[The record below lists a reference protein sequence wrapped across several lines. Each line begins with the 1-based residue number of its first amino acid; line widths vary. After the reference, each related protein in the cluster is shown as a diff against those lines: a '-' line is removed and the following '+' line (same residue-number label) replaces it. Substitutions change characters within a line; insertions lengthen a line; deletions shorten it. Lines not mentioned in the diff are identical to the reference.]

1 MLRSLSGRL
10 LLTLISAQ
18 IGAIMLA
25 MLAFPLLAP
34 FETFND
40 IADTTFRAHIVAS
53 LKALPNGQLA
63 VAPAPLLQN
72 YMARRPGA
80 AFAVY
85 GLEQGNVVA
94 GSDPLLAKWLTRL
107 HGFYPERNGNLAS
120 ARPDGA
126 PGTLLVTTEASAFGE
141 LVIATVGN
149 QFHAEDIPSVML
161 TFLPAILPIYGPVIL
176 GALVILPVII
186 ILVTRPLRR
195 LAATA
200 AKLSPLAPGL
210 RMPEDGLAP
219 ELKVLA
225 QSLNAALGRI
235 EEGFTK
241 QRLYAANAA
250 HELRMPIAILS
261 IHLED
266 MPDSPPKHRLEFDL
280 ARISALVD
288 QLVAVARLGQ
298 QAAPMNEEIDLAAM
312 ARDVIADR
320 APIAMRNGREIA
332 LEADHAAV
340 KILGNSA
347 ALTSAVAN
355 VLDNAIRA
363 EPRAGTVFV
372 RVSKTGCL
380 DIVDHG
386 NGISA
391 EDIPMI
397 FEPFWRKAVSGNG
410 TGLGLA
416 IVREITDRHGIN
428 LVVEDTSGGGATFR
442 FDFRNRILS

>member
-1 MLRSLSGRL
+1 MRRSLSGRL

-34 FETFND
+34 FESFND

-53 LKALPNGQLA
+53 LKALPNGQLT
-63 VAPAPLLQN
+63 VASSPALRT
-72 YMARRPGA
+72 YVARRPGA

-85 GLEQGNVVA
+85 DLDQGEVAA
-94 GSDPLLAKWLTRL
+94 GSDPLLAKWLTQL
-107 HGFYPERNGNLAS
+107 NGFYPEKNGNLTS
-120 ARPDGA
+120 ARPDGL
-126 PGTLLVTTEASAFGE
+126 PGTLLVTAEASPYGE

-176 GALVILPVII
+176 GALVILPVIV
-186 ILVTRPLRR
+186 ILITRPLRR

-200 AKLSPLAPGL
+200 AVISPMAPGVRL
-210 RMPEDGLAP
+210 PEDGLAP
-219 ELKVLA
+219 ELKTLA

-266 MPDSPPKHRLEFDL
+266 LPDSPAKHRLEFDL
-280 ARISALVD
+280 ARIAALVD

-298 QAAPMNEEIDLAAM
+298 QAAPMNEEVDLVSM

-320 APIAMRNGREIA
+320 APIAIRNGREIA
-332 LEADHAAV
+332 LEADHAV
-340 KILGNSA
+340 RILGNSA

-363 EPRAGTVFV
+363 EPQAGTVVV
-372 RVSKTGCL
+372 RVSRNGCL

-386 NGISA
+386 NGIAA
-391 EDIPMI
+391 EDKPMI
-397 FEPFWRKAVSGNG
+397 FEPFWRKSVSGDG

-416 IVREITDRHGIN
+416 IVREITDRHGIQ
-428 LVVEDTSGGGATFR
+428 LAVEDTSGGGATFR
-442 FDFRNRILS
+442 FDFQTRVLP